1 MSTLRE
7 YIREVMETMPQ
18 IQPESQIF
26 CDMDGVLVD
35 FGTAVLTMVNSLL
48 DGEPLEHAPMTQRN
62 ADRLQRIRD
71 ELGKNWRATVKAD
84 LDKKPVRNFMFGAI
98 GMNPGP
104 VYAAMPAH
112 QDAIAKLWPFLS
124 NSGHRVN
131 LLSAPI
137 GTKNLEAMTSE
148 EGKRIWAE
156 QLEPA
161 PAEIIITPATQK
173 SPICHLRR
181 CSHNILIDDRASTV
195 DAWNAAGGIA
205 ILHIP
210 GQSGATIRQ
219 LEEIGL

>member
-1 MSTLRE
+1 MSILRE
-7 YIREVMETMPQ
+7 YIREVMEILPKV
-18 IQPESQIF
+18 QPESQIF

-35 FGTAVLTMVNSLL
+35 FGSAVLTLVNSLL
-48 DGEPLEHAPMTQRN
+48 DGAPLEHAQITQNYRN
-62 ADRLQRIRD
+62 RLQRLRD
-71 ELGKNWRATVKAD
+71 ELGADWRATAKAD

-98 GMNPGP
+98 GANPGP
-104 VYAAMPAH
+104 VYAAMPPH
-112 QDAIAKLWPFLS
+112 QDAIVKLWPFL
-124 NSGHRVN
+124 NASGHRVN

-137 GTKNLEAMTSE
+137 GTKNKNAMTSA

-173 SPICHLRR
+173 VHYATSDGVP
-181 CSHNILIDDRASTV
+181 NILIDDRASTV

-210 GQSGATIRQ
+210 GQSGVTIRQ
-219 LEEIGL
+219 LEELGL